1 MNSNRNSKDQLI
13 KKQELYIRQLEEQ
26 LAVYEEKD
34 KIQELLIEN
43 LNQALALFAQE
54 VSGATTLKEEKDP
67 EEETGCS
74 PCGLL

>member
-1 MNSNRNSKDQLI
+1 MNSNGNTKDQLI

-34 KIQELLIEN
+34 KAQELLIEN
-43 LNQALALFAQE
+43 LNRALALFAEE

-67 EEETGCS
+67 EEE
-74 PCGLL
+74 